1 MDSSMAQLLEP
12 CVPTPAQITFLV
24 GKDCHRLKV
33 STIGREGTDKVHL
46 TEGIEVAQKLC
57 QSIIPSLNDSRQT
70 EIVAI
75 IAVMTVVSTISV
87 ILRLL
92 GRRVSA
98 AKYGVDDFLIVV
110 ALVLTYGLN
119 INEIIAVHY
128 GFGRHQLML
137 SLNYIS
143 KFLLNDW
150 TIQIIF
156 ACAISV
162 TRLSLLMFYHR
173 IFPVKRFTIVAII
186 TGCILIAWWISFI
199 FAILFSCY
207 PIESYWNKALIGHC
221 VNEHT
226 LSWGVTGSELATNLI
241 MLVLPIPWLWDL
253 RLVWT
258 KKLAL
263 IGLFMLGCFVCISC
277 VVRFPL
283 LATLVQ
289 TDASWTIVPA
299 GVWIIVE
306 CNIGI
311 ASVCLPL
318 MRPLFSL
325 DRSRLSTH
333 LPFSKARRTP
343 SPFTF
348 TDEEEAGG
356 GLPSFGKL
364 CNEKPYDGPCPD
376 LTHHPRNNYR
386 HISSQYQN
394 HPPKPVHGRGR
405 YSDVQTH
412 RSRIESYSPDQLAQ
426 MDAAKARLSSTSKT
440 HRAST
445 TTTQPKLP
453 SSAQP
458 PPGSTTR
465 PKPLSTNLPPAKPP
479 PIATPATRP
488 KPLSMNPPPHKPLP
502 ALIPTLY
509 DTKRKTYPATAK
521 PLSMNPPPPKP
532 RPSSTIKAKPP
543 LTLATTKPLP
553 SRSARATHPLPPPH
567 PPITTT
573 PRHARRKTYRLSEEE
588 MSERY
593 AKWYQGRGSEIGK
606 GLWGLEIV
614 SPGNGGGGGGG
625 GGGRIGL
632 KGCDVPWEIGDRG
645 KICQIGPP
653 KSRLSS

>member
-1 MDSSMAQLLEP
+1 M
-12 CVPTPAQITFLV
+12 
-24 GKDCHRLKV
+24 KV

-263 IGLFMLGCFVCISC
+263 IGLFMLGC
-277 VVRFPL
+277 L
-283 LATLVQ
+283 
-289 TDASWTIVPA
+289 
-299 GVWIIVE
+299 
-306 CNIGI
+306 
-311 ASVCLPL
+311 SV
-318 MRPLFSL
+318 
-325 DRSRLSTH
+325 
-333 LPFSKARRTP
+333 
-343 SPFTF
+343 
-348 TDEEEAGG
+348 
-356 GLPSFGKL
+356 
-364 CNEKPYDGPCPD
+364 
-376 LTHHPRNNYR
+376 
-386 HISSQYQN
+386 I
-394 HPPKPVHGRGR
+394 
-405 YSDVQTH
+405 
-412 RSRIESYSPDQLAQ
+412 
-426 MDAAKARLSSTSKT
+426 
-440 HRAST
+440 
-445 TTTQPKLP
+445 
-453 SSAQP
+453 
-458 PPGSTTR
+458 
-465 PKPLSTNLPPAKPP
+465 
-479 PIATPATRP
+479 
-488 KPLSMNPPPHKPLP
+488 
-502 ALIPTLY
+502 
-509 DTKRKTYPATAK
+509 
-521 PLSMNPPPPKP
+521 
-532 RPSSTIKAKPP
+532 
-543 LTLATTKPLP
+543 
-553 SRSARATHPLPPPH
+553 
-567 PPITTT
+567 
-573 PRHARRKTYRLSEEE
+573 
-588 MSERY
+588 
-593 AKWYQGRGSEIGK
+593 
-606 GLWGLEIV
+606 
-614 SPGNGGGGGGG
+614 
-625 GGGRIGL
+625 
-632 KGCDVPWEIGDRG
+632 
-645 KICQIGPP
+645 
-653 KSRLSS
+653 